1 MIYNYLKADGTH
13 WVLKTFMV
21 SLQSPLHA
29 NIANVAVK
37 GFVPVAAEKQF
48 V

>member
-1 MIYNYLKADGTH
+1 MIYNYLNADGTQ
-13 WVLKTFMV
+13 LLETFMV

-29 NIANVAVK
+29 NIAIVAVK
-37 GFVPVAAEKQF
+37 GCVPVPAEKQF